1 MLGDLFGIG
10 TSFGTLFDPQQ
21 QRALSSAEISAV
33 QTAQANL
40 AQQAEPRASMEFM
53 RSLANFRREPLR
65 PLDER
70 FADFKIRLAAAIE
83 RRRK

>member
-1 MLGDLFGIG
+1 
-10 TSFGTLFDPQQ
+10 
-21 QRALSSAEISAV
+21 
-33 QTAQANL
+33 
-40 AQQAEPRASMEFM
+40 MEFM